1 MLSKVEATSYR
12 QQLLRLANRLE
23 GDQAQL
29 QGETMRSTGGEAG
42 GGLSDVPLHLADLGS
57 QGFDEDVTLDLL
69 ESEEELIDEVNEA
82 LTRLDEGSFGRCEA
96 CGRIISRVRLRAIP
110 YTRYCLRCARKVQ
123 EQGVP

>member
-1 MLSKVEATSYR
+1 MLTKVEAASYR
-12 QQLLRLANRLE
+12 RQLLQLANRLN

-29 QGETMRSTGGEAG
+29 KDEALRSTGGEAG

-69 ESEEELIDEVNEA
+69 ESEEQLIDEVNDA
-82 LTRLDEGSFGRCEA
+82 LTRLDEGAFGRCEA
-96 CGRIISRVRLRAIP
+96 CCRPIPKTRLWAVP
-110 YTRYCLRCARKVQ
+110 YTRYCVACARKVQ